1 MNKKKFF
8 TRIGAVVM
16 AIAMLCTSM
25 ISASAATVPDA
36 TIDTTKTA
44 SLELYKY
51 DFTTANKDGKL
62 EQNSYVSTGQR
73 MDAVEQAL
81 ADYAIKGV
89 EFSYLK
95 VADIYQHTDN
105 ETVNGSTIHKNMVL
119 YQMSKGTQS
128 AAFLAALGLTKD
140 DAYKSDN
147 DFLYFE
153 SDVLIK
159 ALSNALVTNETT
171 AKNGL
176 EAFVKENGGKAMPE
190 TTETGHSKVSG
201 LPLGLYICVETRVPE
216 DVTDTTNPFLVSLPM
231 TTIDGDEWNYDVV
244 VYPKNETGM
253 PTLEKTLREAK
264 VDTGK
269 HNGTVNDI
277 TDGYA
282 HTGTASDGDIIDY
295 QVISTLPTIT
305 SDATALT
312 TYTFVDTLSKG
323 IEYNKN
329 DVKIEWFKDAACTPD
344 NLVTTWTQTDATP
357 KFQVAY
363 GTANDKATTMTISMT
378 AAGLSEINT
387 ATSVYD
393 PAAEQ
398 IRRGYS
404 DLTMRITYA
413 ATVNSSADT
422 VYGDN
427 GNPNEVVLTWKRT
440 NTAYYD
446 TLNDD
451 CHVYV
456 YGLDLLKQFSDDN
469 GNFENVEFKIY
480 NNTDSYFVK
489 AELNE
494 DEGIYYVVDQA
505 NAETVDGTTFVPI
518 ASGKIIVKGLEDD
531 EYIITEVK
539 TDDGYTL
546 LKEDIHVVIT
556 ALEDT
561 DVCPV
566 CGKFGVTATATINGD
581 SVGMIEDNGSV
592 SAIVPMTV
600 MNTRGFDLPQTG
612 ENGTMLLT
620 VTGTMIFC
628 LSAAACLFVI
638 AKRRKADEE

>member
-1 MNKKKFF
+1 MNKKNIL
-8 TRIGAVVM
+8 TRLGAVVM
-16 AIAMLCTSM
+16 AIAMLCTSV
-25 ISASAATVPDA
+25 ISASAAAVPDA
-36 TIDTTKTA
+36 TIDTSKTA

-62 EQNSYVSTGQR
+62 EQNSYISTGQR

-89 EFSYLK
+89 EFTYLK

-105 ETVNGSTIHKNMVL
+105 ETEAGSTIHKNMVL
-119 YQMSKGTQS
+119 YQMEKGDKTD
-128 AAFLAALGLTKD
+128 ALLTALGLTEA
-140 DAYKSDN
+140 DAYKSD
-147 DFLYFE
+147 DAALLFT

-159 ALSNALVTNETT
+159 ALSDELVTNETS
-171 AKNGL
+171 AKNAL
-176 EAFVKENGGKAMPE
+176 EAFVKNNGGTAMPE
-190 TTETGHSKVSG
+190 TTETGYSKVAD
-201 LPLGLYICVETRVPE
+201 LPLGLYLCVETRVPE

-264 VDTGK
+264 IDTGK
-269 HNGTVNDI
+269 HNGALDDI
-277 TDGYA
+277 ADGYA

-329 DVKIEWFKDAACTPD
+329 DVKIEWFKDAACSPE
-344 NLVTTWTQTDATP
+344 NLVATWTEADS

-363 GTANDKATTMTISMT
+363 GTADNDATTMTISMT
-378 AAGLSEINT
+378 DTGLSEINS

-393 PAAEQ
+393 PATEQ

-440 NTAYYD
+440 NTSYYD

-469 GNFENVEFKIY
+469 GNFENV
-480 NNTDSYFVK
+480 
-489 AELNE
+489 
-494 DEGIYYVVDQA
+494 
-505 NAETVDGTTFVPI
+505 
-518 ASGKIIVKGLEDD
+518 
-531 EYIITEVK
+531 
-539 TDDGYTL
+539 
-546 LKEDIHVVIT
+546 
-556 ALEDT
+556 
-561 DVCPV
+561 
-566 CGKFGVTATATINGD
+566 
-581 SVGMIEDNGSV
+581 
-592 SAIVPMTV
+592 
-600 MNTRGFDLPQTG
+600 
-612 ENGTMLLT
+612 
-620 VTGTMIFC
+620 
-628 LSAAACLFVI
+628 
-638 AKRRKADEE
+638 

>member
-1 MNKKKFF
+1 MNRTKFMK
-8 TRIGAVVM
+8 RIGAVVM

-36 TIDTTKTA
+36 TIDTSKTA

-62 EQNSYVSTGQR
+62 EQNSYISTGQR

-89 EFSYLK
+89 EFTYLK

-105 ETVNGSTIHKNMVL
+105 ETEAGSTIHKNMVL
-119 YQMSKGTQS
+119 YQMEKGDKTD
-128 AAFLAALGLTKD
+128 ALLTALGLAEA
-140 DAYKSDN
+140 DAYKSD
-147 DFLYFE
+147 DAALFFT

-159 ALSNALVTNETT
+159 ALSDELVTNETS
-171 AKNGL
+171 AKNAL
-176 EAFVKENGGKAMPE
+176 EEFVKNNGGTAMPE
-190 TTETGHSKVSG
+190 TTETGYSKVAD
-201 LPLGLYICVETRVPE
+201 LPLGLYVCVETRVPE

-264 VDTGK
+264 IDTGK
-269 HNGTVNDI
+269 HNSALDDI
-277 TDGYA
+277 ADGYA

-295 QVISTLPTIT
+295 QIISTLPTIT

-329 DVKIEWFKDAACTPD
+329 DVKIEWFKDAACSPE
-344 NLVTTWTQTDATP
+344 NFVATWTEADS
-357 KFQVAY
+357 KFQVVY
-363 GTANDKATTMTISMT
+363 GTADNDATTMTISMT
-378 AAGLSEINT
+378 DTGLSEINS

-393 PAAEQ
+393 PATEQ

-440 NTAYYD
+440 NTSYYD

-469 GNFENVEFKIY
+469 GNFENVEFKIF
-480 NNTDSYFVK
+480 NNTDGYYVK

-494 DEGIYYVVDQA
+494 DEGVFYVVDQA
-505 NAETVDGTTFVPI
+505 DAETVEGTTFVPTV
-518 ASGKIIVKGLEDD
+518 SGKIIVKGLEDD

-556 ALEDT
+556 AQEDA
-561 DVCPV
+561 DVCPF
-566 CGKFGVTATATINGD
+566 CGEYGITATAAINGD
-581 SVGMIEDNGSV
+581 DVGMIEDKGSA
-592 SAIVPMTV
+592 SAIVPLTV

-612 ENGTMLLT
+612 ESGTMLLT

-628 LSAAACLFVI
+628 LSAAALIFSI
-638 AKRRKADEE
+638 AKRKKTDEE